1 MLNIDGIELKSR
13 FFIGTALYDSPE
25 IMEQAVEA
33 SEAQVVTLSLRRAT
47 AQSKQYALQH
57 WLKNKQDTLHL
68 LPNTAGCHTAK
79 EAINMAILSRE
90 LLQTHWIKL
99 EVIGNE
105 YNLQPDP
112 FQLVEAS
119 KELANQ
125 GFKVFPYCTDD
136 LVLCERLVEAGC
148 DVLMPW
154 GAPIGTGQGLMN
166 PYALKQIRQHF
177 PNIPLVIDA
186 GIGKPSHAAQ
196 AMEMGYDAVLLNSAV
211 AQSMDPVKM
220 AKAFKHSIE
229 AGRLAYEAGC
239 MEPQDM
245 AQPSTPEIGKP
256 FWHTEG
262 NTV

>member
-1 MLNIDGIELKSR
+1 MLSIDGIDLHSR

-25 IMEQAVEA
+25 LMERSIDA

-57 WLKNKQDTLHL
+57 WLGNKRESLHL
-68 LPNTAGCHTAK
+68 LPNTAGCHSAK

-90 LLQTHWIKL
+90 LLNTHWIKL
-99 EVIGNE
+99 EVIGND

-112 FQLVEAS
+112 FQLVDAA
-119 KELANQ
+119 KELTKQ

-136 LVLCERLVEAGC
+136 LVLCERLVEVGC
-148 DVLMPW
+148 DILMPW

-166 PYALKQIRQHF
+166 PYALKQIRKHF
-177 PNIPLVIDA
+177 QNIPLVIDA

-211 AQSMDPVKM
+211 AKSMDPIKM
-220 AKAFKHSIE
+220 ATAFKHSIQ

-239 MEPQDM
+239 MEQQET
-245 AQPSTPEIGKP
+245 AHASTPDIAKP
-256 FWHTEG
+256 FWHSES
-262 NTV
+262 V